1 MKKLKDIISDIDESV
16 WKILSND
23 LSSLNSPTADI
34 FYVVLNCG
42 PDSMDG
48 SNGQDCGFT
57 ES

>member
-16 WKILSND
+16 WKN
-23 LSSLNSPTADI
+23 
-34 FYVVLNCG
+34 
-42 PDSMDG
+42 SMDG